1 MRQVGR
7 PQVQKMGM
15 MEEHGVGDGH
25 GARVVGMVCVGH
37 GAGLCGAYGHTIAG
51 SHEHGNIY

>member
-1 MRQVGR
+1 M
-7 PQVQKMGM
+7 QKMGM